1 MVQALAAAMPARH
14 PQGQADG
21 QGAVAK
27 YYPKRETLH
36 GNTLVP
42 VREQIMELSVAQ

>member
-1 MVQALAAAMPARH
+1 MVQALAATMPARH
-14 PQGQADG
+14 PR
-21 QGAVAK
+21 AK
-27 YYPKRETLH
+27 PTDKELWLSITPKREALH